1 MKNDPPVIF
10 IHGLIGT
17 LDVWQYEPKHA
28 SPDLLGYGEHRS
40 VPFEQISLPAQVEH
54 IRGFVD
60 ARFGARRTR

>member
-10 IHGLIGT
+10 IHGFMGT

-40 VPFEQISLPAQVEH
+40 VPFEQISLPA
-54 IRGFVD
+54 
-60 ARFGARRTR
+60 